1 MFFQL
6 VCILAASLPG
16 GLTQDRSTEEVK
28 SVCGEDSILK
38 CKAIC
43 KPGVQYRAVKWYKL
57 GEEPSNKESG
67 LLMKR
72 LSPNSTTQWYA
83 GLERE
88 VELLADD
95 SFDIVLPNVTA
106 VDSGRYKCLLAAPV
120 GEQNQEGQI
129 VLRVT
134 GCLESTDQ
142 SEERDT
148 ILVLSI
154 VGLVAAL
161 LIFTISYVILRN
173 MLLQRSKKYPQ
184 EPLLDAPLEKKD
196 LMLIYTLGPNWSGQ
210 ASIKHTAKQQ
220 YSQARAAVL
229 QQRLPVCSI
238 HTPEMLKEQGLV
250 KGPHDLSPKI

>member
-6 VCILAASLPG
+6 VCILAACLQG
-16 GLTQDRSTEEVK
+16 GLTHDRPTREVK

-38 CKAIC
+38 CKVIC
-43 KPGVQYRAVKWYKL
+43 KPGVQYRAVKWY
-57 GEEPSNKESG
+57 
-67 LLMKR
+67 KR

-95 SFDIVLPNVTA
+95 SFDIFLPNVTA

-120 GEQNQEGQI
+120 GEQNQEGQ
-129 VLRVT
+129 VHLRVT

-184 EPLLDAPLEKKD
+184 EPLLDAHLEKKD

-220 YSQARAAVL
+220 YSQAWAAVL
-229 QQRLPVCSI
+229 QQRLLVCSI
-238 HTPEMLKEQGLV
+238 HTPEMLKKQGLV

>member
-1 MFFQL
+1 M
-6 VCILAASLPG
+6 P
-16 GLTQDRSTEEVK
+16 TQEVK
-28 SVCGEDSILK
+28 SICGEDSILK

-43 KPGVQYRAVKWYKL
+43 KPGVQYRAVRWYKL

-72 LSPNSTTQWYA
+72 LSPNSTTLWYA

-95 SFDIVLPNVTA
+95 SFDILLPNVTA

-120 GEQNQEGQI
+120 GEQNQVGQ
-129 VLRVT
+129 VHLRVT

-161 LIFTISYVILRN
+161 LIFTISYVSYNTASCSSDLFVFLTDKRN
-173 MLLQRSKKYPQ
+173 
-184 EPLLDAPLEKKD
+184 
-196 LMLIYTLGPNWSGQ
+196 
-210 ASIKHTAKQQ
+210 KHFMVMVFM
-220 YSQARAAVL
+220 Y
-229 QQRLPVCSI
+229 CMYFI
-238 HTPEMLKEQGLV
+238 FFEMLVIYSIILIFTIGHPKEYV
-250 KGPHDLSPKI
+250 IAKG

>member
-1 MFFQL
+1 MLFQL
-6 VCILAASLPG
+6 VCILAASVQG
-16 GLTQDRSTEEVK
+16 GLTQDRPTEEVK

-43 KPGVQYRAVKWYKL
+43 KRGVQYRAVRWYKL
-57 GEEPSNKESG
+57 GEEPSDKESG

-72 LSPNSTTQWYA
+72 LSPKSTTLWYA

-95 SFDIVLPNVTA
+95 SFDILLPNVTA

-120 GEQNQEGQI
+120 GEQNQEGQ
-129 VLRVT
+129 VHLRVT

-196 LMLIYTLGPNWSGQ
+196 VKRLSTSP
-210 ASIKHTAKQQ
+210 ASLTSQQ
-220 YSQARAAVL
+220 DV
-229 QQRLPVCSI
+229 I
-238 HTPEMLKEQGLV
+238 
-250 KGPHDLSPKI
+250 

>member
-1 MFFQL
+1 MLFQL
-6 VCILAASLPG
+6 VCILVASVHG
-16 GLTQDRSTEEVK
+16 GLTQDTPTQEVK
-28 SVCGEDSILK
+28 SVCGEDSFLK
-38 CKAIC
+38 CKARC
-43 KPGVQYRAVKWYKL
+43 KPGVQYRAVRWYKL
-57 GEEPSNKESG
+57 GEEPSDKESG

-72 LSPNSTTQWYA
+72 LSPNSTTLWYA

-88 VELLADD
+88 VKLLADD
-95 SFDIVLPNVTA
+95 SFDIFLPNVTA

-120 GEQNQEGQI
+120 GEQNQEGQ
-129 VLRVT
+129 VHLRVT

-154 VGLVAAL
+154 VGIVAAL

-196 LMLIYTLGPNWSGQ
+196 LKLIYTPGPNWSRQG
-210 ASIKHTAKQQ
+210 SIKH
-220 YSQARAAVL
+220 
-229 QQRLPVCSI
+229 VC
-238 HTPEMLKEQGLV
+238 V
-250 KGPHDLSPKI
+250 

>member
-1 MFFQL
+1 MGNPQPYSFTFIWLYINCHSSVLDHHLHCCSSTSMFFQL
-6 VCILAASLPG
+6 VWILAASLQC
-16 GLTQDRSTEEVK
+16 GLTQDRPTHEVK
-28 SVCGEDSILK
+28 SICGEDSILK

-43 KPGVQYRAVKWYKL
+43 KPGVQYRAVRWYKL

-72 LSPNSTTQWYA
+72 LSSPKSTTQWYT

-95 SFDIVLPNVTA
+95 SFDIFLPNVTA

-120 GEQNQEGQI
+120 GEQNQEGQ
-129 VLRVT
+129 VHLRVT

-154 VGLVAAL
+154 VGIVAAL

-196 LMLIYTLGPNWSGQ
+196 LMLIYTLGPNWSRQG
-210 ASIKHTAKQQ
+210 SIKH
-220 YSQARAAVL
+220 
-229 QQRLPVCSI
+229 VC
-238 HTPEMLKEQGLV
+238 V
-250 KGPHDLSPKI
+250 

>member
-6 VCILAASLPG
+6 VCILAAYLQG
-16 GLTQDRSTEEVK
+16 GLTQDKPTQEVK

-38 CKAIC
+38 CKAIR
-43 KPGVQYRAVKWYKL
+43 KPGVQYRAVRWYKL
-57 GEEPSNKESG
+57 GEKPYNKEAG

-72 LSPNSTTQWYA
+72 LSPNSTTLRFT

-88 VELLADD
+88 MELLADD
-95 SFDIVLPNVTA
+95 SFDIFLPNVTA

-120 GEQNQEGQI
+120 GEQNQEGQ
-129 VLRVT
+129 VHLRVT

-142 SEERDT
+142 SEEMDT

-154 VGLVAAL
+154 VGIVAAL

-184 EPLLDAPLEKKD
+184 
-196 LMLIYTLGPNWSGQ
+196 
-210 ASIKHTAKQQ
+210 
-220 YSQARAAVL
+220 
-229 QQRLPVCSI
+229 
-238 HTPEMLKEQGLV
+238 
-250 KGPHDLSPKI
+250 

>member
-6 VCILAASLPG
+6 VCILAASLQG
-16 GLTQDRSTEEVK
+16 VLTQDRPTQEVNTCRRTE
-28 SVCGEDSILK
+28 
-38 CKAIC
+38 
-43 KPGVQYRAVKWYKL
+43 PG
-57 GEEPSNKESG
+57 G
-67 LLMKR
+67 
-72 LSPNSTTQWYA
+72 
-83 GLERE
+83 
-88 VELLADD
+88 AD
-95 SFDIVLPNVTA
+95 
-106 VDSGRYKCLLAAPV
+106 
-120 GEQNQEGQI
+120 

-210 ASIKHTAKQQ
+210 ASIKH
-220 YSQARAAVL
+220 
-229 QQRLPVCSI
+229 VC
-238 HTPEMLKEQGLV
+238 V
-250 KGPHDLSPKI
+250 

>member
-6 VCILAASLPG
+6 VCILAAYVQG
-16 GLTQDRSTEEVK
+16 GLTQDRPTQEVK

-38 CKAIC
+38 CKAIR
-43 KPGVQYRAVKWYKL
+43 KPGVQYRAVRWYKL
-57 GEEPSNKESG
+57 GEEPYNKESG

-72 LSPNSTTQWYA
+72 LPNSITQWYA
-83 GLERE
+83 GLERQ
-88 VELLADD
+88 VELLADN
-95 SFDIVLPNVTA
+95 SFDISLPNVTA

-120 GEQNQEGQI
+120 GEQNQQGQ
-129 VLRVT
+129 VHLRVT
-134 GCLESTDQ
+134 GCLESTYQ
-142 SEERDT
+142 SEEMDT

-154 VGLVAAL
+154 VGIVAAL

-210 ASIKHTAKQQ
+210 GSIKH
-220 YSQARAAVL
+220 
-229 QQRLPVCSI
+229 VC
-238 HTPEMLKEQGLV
+238 V
-250 KGPHDLSPKI
+250 

>member
-6 VCILAASLPG
+6 VWILAASVQC
-16 GLTQDRSTEEVK
+16 GLTQNMLTQEVK

-43 KPGVQYRAVKWYKL
+43 KPGVQYRAVRWYKL

-72 LSPNSTTQWYA
+72 LSPNSTTLWYA

-95 SFDIVLPNVTA
+95 SFDILLPNVTA

-120 GEQNQEGQI
+120 GEQNQEGQ
-129 VLRVT
+129 VHLRVT

-154 VGLVAAL
+154 VGIVAAL

-196 LMLIYTLGPNWSGQ
+196 LMLIYTPGPNWSRQG
-210 ASIKHTAKQQ
+210 SIKH
-220 YSQARAAVL
+220 
-229 QQRLPVCSI
+229 VC
-238 HTPEMLKEQGLV
+238 V
-250 KGPHDLSPKI
+250 

>member
-6 VCILAASLPG
+6 VCILG
-16 GLTQDRSTEEVK
+16 GLIQDRSTEEVK

-43 KPGVQYRAVKWYKL
+43 KPGVQYRAVRWYKL
-57 GEEPSNKESG
+57 NEEPSNKVSG

-83 GLERE
+83 GLECK

-95 SFDIVLPNVTA
+95 SFDIFLPNVTA

-120 GEQNQEGQI
+120 GEQNQEGQ
-129 VLRVT
+129 VHLSVT
-134 GCLESTDQ
+134 GECVLFSFDAQRFSTDQ

-154 VGLVAAL
+154 VGIVAAL

-196 LMLIYTLGPNWSGQ
+196 LMLIYTLGPNWSRQG
-210 ASIKHTAKQQ
+210 SIKH
-220 YSQARAAVL
+220 
-229 QQRLPVCSI
+229 VC
-238 HTPEMLKEQGLV
+238 V
-250 KGPHDLSPKI
+250 

>member
-1 MFFQL
+1 MLFQL
-6 VCILAASLPG
+6 VCILAASVQG
-16 GLTQDRSTEEVK
+16 GLTQDRPTEEVK

-43 KPGVQYRAVKWYKL
+43 KPGVQYRAVRWYK
-57 GEEPSNKESG
+57 PSNNKETG

-72 LSPNSTTQWYA
+72 LSSPKSTTQWYA

-88 VELLADD
+88 MELLADD
-95 SFDIVLPNVTA
+95 SFDIFLPNVTA
-106 VDSGRYKCLLAAPV
+106 VDSGMYKCLLAAPV
-120 GEQNQEGQI
+120 GEQNQEGQ
-129 VLRVT
+129 VHLRVT

-154 VGLVAAL
+154 VGIVAAL

-196 LMLIYTLGPNWSGQ
+196 LMLIYTLGPNWSRQG
-210 ASIKHTAKQQ
+210 SIKH
-220 YSQARAAVL
+220 
-229 QQRLPVCSI
+229 VC
-238 HTPEMLKEQGLV
+238 V
-250 KGPHDLSPKI
+250 